1 MGGQGGE
8 RGEGREVMEGE
19 KELVRVPRLCRG
31 HEGVSWTRAGS
42 LLALEP
48 HPVTTALSDR
58 SISLRGVCE
67 AGP

>member
-1 MGGQGGE
+1 
-8 RGEGREVMEGE
+8 MESE
-19 KELVRVPRLCRG
+19 KELVRVPRLCAEGTR
-31 HEGVSWTRAGS
+31 GVSWTRAGS